1 MNDPSISLYPAK
13 DQTVAPTDIGSTGSD
28 NVYLGNAING
38 IPLLTMDNY
47 LLWRKQLIQMLNLQ
61 GLTGSLMK
69 PDGVLTPKQNNE
81 LVSVITTKL
90 EGKVEINITDEDNE
104 NNARKLWKSIS
115 EFFASKQRANKA
127 RIHQEM
133 RAIVFDIHDVQKF
146 ITEVKTVLSRM
157 REVGIDTSDNVCY
170 NILGKFPEALSNI
183 SSRITHSDKPLTNQL
198 ILEHLK
204 QFANNQKTLW

>member
-90 EGKVEINITDEDNE
+90 EAK
-104 NNARKLWKSIS
+104 
-115 EFFASKQRANKA
+115 
-127 RIHQEM
+127 
-133 RAIVFDIHDVQKF
+133 
-146 ITEVKTVLSRM
+146 
-157 REVGIDTSDNVCY
+157 
-170 NILGKFPEALSNI
+170 
-183 SSRITHSDKPLTNQL
+183 
-198 ILEHLK
+198 
-204 QFANNQKTLW
+204 